1 MKKTLA
7 LLLTA
12 LPLLCGCEYDF
23 PLKSAGDEDRLTV
36 VAAVN
41 EDGTMFVD
49 VETTVPINKYADGDK
64 ADTSLTKL
72 ELSVNGRP
80 CALVRQDSLYKE
92 SSLSGNRFW
101 KTVEPI
107 RPGDEVEIAA
117 KGASTKEVR
126 STFTMPSAPVISSIE
141 SGVHVSELSDLADY
155 GLFDVRV
162 KSQYF
167 KVRIADASD
176 EDYYGIRLL
185 RERNSTFI
193 YENGEVDNTTQTSYE
208 DIQDSESGSSAIQYG
223 TNRFFCADYDGI
235 TANRYTYPNGTYLFP
250 GSILRDGAVEF
261 ISYYYPSGDFKRE
274 QSYWEQDP
282 DTGEYHEYKVKYR
295 LIEKISYR
303 IQLYKVSPELYHY
316 CRSLY
321 MIDNNLFAEV
331 GLSPSNFSYTNITG
345 GFGVLGGL
353 SATQSDWIR
362 VPVETE

>member
-23 PLKSAGDEDRLTV
+23 PLKSVGDEDRLTV

-101 KTVEPI
+101 KSVEPI

-117 KGASTKEVR
+117 KGVSTKEV
-126 STFTMPSAPVISSIE
+126 SSSFTMPSAPVISSIE

-167 KVRIADASD
+167 KVRIADVP
-176 EDYYGIRLL
+176 GIV
-185 RERNSTFI
+185 RETVFVGKHVGAPFDGVPDHFI
-193 YENGEVDNTTQTSYE
+193 
-208 DIQDSESGSSAIQYG
+208 
-223 TNRFFCADYDGI
+223 
-235 TANRYTYPNGTYLFP
+235 
-250 GSILRDGAVEF
+250 
-261 ISYYYPSGDFKRE
+261 
-274 QSYWEQDP
+274 
-282 DTGEYHEYKVKYR
+282 VKM
-295 LIEKISYR
+295 L
-303 IQLYKVSPELYHY
+303 
-316 CRSLY
+316 
-321 MIDNNLFAEV
+321 
-331 GLSPSNFSYTNITG
+331 
-345 GFGVLGGL
+345 
-353 SATQSDWIR
+353 
-362 VPVETE
+362 PVEGSACIAFQRVSLG